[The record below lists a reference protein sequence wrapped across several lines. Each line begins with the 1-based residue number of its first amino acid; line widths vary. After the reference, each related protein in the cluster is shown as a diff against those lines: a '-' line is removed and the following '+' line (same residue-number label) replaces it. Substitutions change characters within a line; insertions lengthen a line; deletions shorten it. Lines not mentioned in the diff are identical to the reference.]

1 VPFKNQQ
8 AITANQA
15 AVINAINGWS
25 ASGGDDL
32 PEAGLYGLHEV
43 VSLAGWRAGSEK
55 FIVWFGDAP
64 GHEPICKAVW
74 SGPFDITRATVI
86 ADLAS
91 VTAPNQPKG
100 IAVLGI
106 SVNSGPGLDVASS
119 GGYPGCPSTGPAGQA
134 TAITTASGGS

>member
-1 VPFKNQQ
+1 MAPSIGNVKAGAQAMINAVPGLDIQSGVGNYRDFTDPVPFKNQQ

-74 SGPFDITRATVI
+74 SGPFDITRAT
-86 ADLAS
+86 
-91 VTAPNQPKG
+91 
-100 IAVLGI
+100 
-106 SVNSGPGLDVASS
+106 
-119 GGYPGCPSTGPAGQA
+119 
-134 TAITTASGGS
+134 